1 MRILITGVTSGLGR
15 LAAGHLA
22 AAGHHVT
29 GVAEHQHPDLDP
41 RVEAL
46 YGSLNAPGLGELT
59 DAADAVVHLAP
70 VEPGVPESAG
80 LTGVVHIANAAARSG
95 TRLLVPIHAAGDP
108 ELYRQAEELVT
119 SSWGPTLVIRLA
131 PVVGRL
137 PDWTVC
143 RTVATLLD
151 TGHGRTGTVR
161 LLHTDDLCRFLVHA
175 MSTDGDGHVDLAT
188 THPVTYVSARRLMAP
203 VRVQRRPTDLAG
215 HRPAIQTCSPAS
227 RLGLRVWVGPLGCG
241 GRHRHR
247 AGRTPVGP
255 HRRQRCPAT
264 ASGTR

>member
-1 MRILITGVTSGLGR
+1 MRILITGVTSELGR
-15 LAAGHLA
+15 LAAGHLV

-29 GVAEHQHPDLDP
+29 GVAQRERHDLDP
-41 RVEAL
+41 RVEAV
-46 YGSLNAPGLGELT
+46 YGPLDAPVLGDLT

-108 ELYRQAEELVT
+108 ELYGQAEELVT

-131 PVVGRL
+131 PLVGRL
-137 PDWTVC
+137 PDWAVC

-151 TGHGRTGTVR
+151 TGHGTGGPVR

-175 MSTDGDGHVDLAT
+175 VGTAGDGQVDLAT
-188 THPVTYVSARRLMAP
+188 TDPVTYVSARRLLAP
-203 VRVQRRPTDLAG
+203 VQARRRANDLVG
-215 HRPAIQTCSPAS
+215 HR
-227 RLGLRVWVGPLGCG
+227 
-241 GRHRHR
+241 
-247 AGRTPVGP
+247 
-255 HRRQRCPAT
+255 
-264 ASGTR
+264 SGSQS

>member
-151 TGHGRTGTVR
+151 TGQGTTGTVR
-161 LLHTDDLCRFLVHA
+161 LLHTDDLCRFLIHA
-175 MSTDGDGHVDLAT
+175 MGTDGDGHVDLAT

-203 VRVQRRPTDLAG
+203 VRVQRRAQTWPVTDPLFRLVPL
-215 HRPAIQTCSPAS
+215 HR
-227 RLGLRVWVGPLGCG
+227 
-241 GRHRHR
+241 
-247 AGRTPVGP
+247 
-255 HRRQRCPAT
+255 
-264 ASGTR
+264 